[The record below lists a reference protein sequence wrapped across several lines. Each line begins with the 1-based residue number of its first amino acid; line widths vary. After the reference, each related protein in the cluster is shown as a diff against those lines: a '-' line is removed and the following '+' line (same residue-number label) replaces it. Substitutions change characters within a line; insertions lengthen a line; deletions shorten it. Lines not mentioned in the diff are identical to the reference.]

1 MTTRRLI
8 FGILFVFIGL
18 SALTNFDWFHY
29 AIPFIFIFIGLRI
42 LLFRKWCSRAGAVRS
57 SELHQDEINE
67 IAIFSGSDK
76 RVITSSFTGGKAV
89 AVFSGM
95 QIDLSEVKSKAK
107 TMELELVAVFGGLKV
122 IIPKGWRVS
131 SEGAGVMGG
140 FSNLTSG
147 GTDASPRLHVKGV
160 GVFGGVE
167 IIN

>member
-1 MTTRRLI
+1 MTTRRFI

-29 AIPFIFIFIGLRI
+29 VIPFIFIFIGLRI
-42 LLFRKWCSRAGAVRS
+42 LLFRKWFCSGVTHS
-57 SELHQDEINE
+57 SELRENEINE
-67 IAIFSGSDK
+67 VAIFTGSDK
-76 RVITSSFTGGKAV
+76 RVITSLFTGGKAV

-140 FSNLTSG
+140 FSNQTSG
-147 GTDASPRLHVKGV
+147 GTDNSPKLHIKGA
-160 GVFGGVE
+160 GVFGAVE
-167 IIN
+167 VVN